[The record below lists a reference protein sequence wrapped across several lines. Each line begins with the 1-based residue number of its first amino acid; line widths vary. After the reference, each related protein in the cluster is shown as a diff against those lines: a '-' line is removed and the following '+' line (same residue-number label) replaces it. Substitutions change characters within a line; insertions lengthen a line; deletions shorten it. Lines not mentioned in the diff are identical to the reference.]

1 MLGNNINSNKES
13 IDSKS
18 NPSNLFS
25 LPKGV
30 EKRLPFRGW
39 GILLLIFLFTSCED
53 IIDLELEQNDPQ
65 LVVDAWLNDQPGD
78 QVIKLRRTIG
88 YLDNSFT
95 PEVIGATI
103 TVADVNLSDS
113 TINQIYVFED
123 EDNDGDY
130 VWTPSTPDERLV
142 NEGKDYALLIELDG
156 DQYISQSRANRTI
169 PIDSIGYEYREDEV
183 GQPDG
188 IYAQI
193 YAKDAV
199 GEGDVYWIKTY
210 KNGAFLNKAQEM
222 NLAYDGAFGPG
233 SNSDGILFIP
243 PIRFGIN
250 RIADSGDGA
259 IDDSD
264 VPPYAVGDSIRVE
277 IHSLTQEAFL
287 HLFQARE
294 QMTQGDNGLFATP
307 INNVPSNIFAQ
318 NEDAKEIPVGFFS
331 VSKVSSAERTIE

>member
-1 MLGNNINSNKES
+1 MKNYF
-13 IDSKS
+13 
-18 NPSNLFS
+18 LF
-25 LPKGV
+25 LIT
-30 EKRLPFRGW
+30 
-39 GILLLIFLFTSCED
+39 ILLLTSCED
-53 IIDLELEQNDPQ
+53 IIDLELEQNEPQ
-65 LVVDAWLNDQPGD
+65 LVVDAWLDDQPGP

-95 PEVIGATI
+95 PEVTGATI
-103 TVADVNLSDS
+103 TVADVNVIDS

-123 EDNDGDY
+123 DDNDGNY

-142 NEGKDYALLIELDG
+142 QEGKDYGLLIDLDG
-156 DQYISQSRANRTI
+156 DQYISLSKANRSI
-169 PIDSIGYEYREDEV
+169 PIDSIGYEFREDEV

-193 YAKDAV
+193 FAKDAV
-199 GEGDVYWIKTY
+199 GEGDVYWIKTF
-210 KNGAFLNKAQEM
+210 KNGSFLNKAQEM

-250 RIADSGDGA
+250 RVPDSGDGA
-259 IDDSD
+259 IDDFD
-264 VPPYAVGDSIRVE
+264 IPPYAVGDSIRVE
-277 IHSLTQEAFL
+277 IHSLTQEAFW

-307 INNVPSNIFAQ
+307 INNVPSNIFPQ
-318 NEDAKEIPVGFFS
+318 NEDAKENPVGFFC
-331 VSKVSSAERTIE
+331 VSKVSAAERKVE

>member
-1 MLGNNINSNKES
+1 MHYENIFIMK
-13 IDSKS
+13 KYF
-18 NPSNLFS
+18 LF
-25 LPKGV
+25 LIT
-30 EKRLPFRGW
+30 
-39 GILLLIFLFTSCED
+39 ILLLTSCED
-53 IIDLELEQNDPQ
+53 IIDLELEQNEPQ
-65 LVVDAWLNDQPGD
+65 LVVDAWLTDMPGE
-78 QVIKLRRTIG
+78 QVIKLRKTIN

-95 PEVIGATI
+95 PEVTGATI
-103 TVADVNLSDS
+103 TVADINLSDS

-130 VWTPSTPDERLV
+130 VWTPSTPNERLV
-142 NEGKDYALLIELDG
+142 NEGKDYGLLIDLDG
-156 DQYISQSRANRTI
+156 DQYVSLSNAKRTI
-169 PIDSIGYEYREDEV
+169 PIDSIGYEFRQDEV

-199 GEGDVYWIKTY
+199 GEGDVYWIKTF
-210 KNGAFLNKAQEM
+210 KNGQFLNKASEM

-250 RIADSGDGA
+250 RIADVGDDA
-259 IDDSD
+259 IDDNE
-264 VPPYAVGDSIRVE
+264 VPPYAEGDSIRVE

-287 HLFQARE
+287 HLFQART

-307 INNVPSNIFAQ
+307 INNIPSNIFAQ
-318 NEDAKEIPVGFFS
+318 NSDAKEIPVGFFC
-331 VSKVSSAERTIE
+331 VSKVSSEERVVE

>member
-1 MLGNNINSNKES
+1 MKNYF
-13 IDSKS
+13 
-18 NPSNLFS
+18 LF
-25 LPKGV
+25 LV
-30 EKRLPFRGW
+30 T
-39 GILLLIFLFTSCED
+39 ILLLTSCED

-65 LVVDAWLNDQPGD
+65 LVVDAWLNDQAGP
-78 QVIKLRRTIG
+78 QVIKLRRTIN

-95 PEVIGATI
+95 PEVTGATI
-103 TVADVNLSDS
+103 TVADINLSDS
-113 TINQIYVFED
+113 TINQLYVFED

-142 NEGKDYALLIELDG
+142 NEGKDYGLLIDLDG
-156 DQYISQSRANRTI
+156 DQYVSLSKANRTI

-193 YAKDAV
+193 YAKDAD
-199 GEGDVYWIKTY
+199 GEGDVYWIKTF
-210 KNGAFLNKAQEM
+210 KNGTFLNKASEM

-250 RIADSGDGA
+250 RVADSGDDA
-259 IDDSD
+259 IDDFD
-264 VPPYAVGDSIRVE
+264 VPPYVIGDSIRVE
-277 IHSLTQEAFL
+277 IHSLTQEAFF
-287 HLFQARE
+287 HLFQART

-307 INNVPSNIFAQ
+307 INNIPSNIFAQ
-318 NEDAKEIPVGFFS
+318 NEDAKEIPVGFFA
-331 VSKVSSAERTIE
+331 VSKVTSATRTIE